1 MALLAYLSGGCADLR
16 DAIMKLNPAWIF
28 GSGGIYHDQYPFS
41 LSHIPRIHLWSG
53 HYSCPFPE
61 QFQRGWAELLW
72 PGCPEQL
79 QRWGLG
85 PGTPLSKIG
94 HPIFNTD
101 ADPAWILA
109 RGGYLPRLIFIFTV
123 PYPLYS
129 LVVRALF
136 MPFSRAVPAGGYS
149 DGSDPP
155 YFVGLSSP
163 DPLAI
168 YQRGCR
174 CRPPQGGGRSRPSD
188 PCRKA

>member
-1 MALLAYLSGGCADLR
+1 
-16 DAIMKLNPAWIF
+16 MKLNPAWIL
-28 GSGGIYHDQYPFS
+28 GSGGIDHDQYSFL
-41 LSHIPRIHLWSG
+41 LSPIPCNHLWSG

-72 PGCPEQL
+72 LGCPGQL
-79 QRWGLG
+79 QRGGLR

-101 ADPAWILA
+101 VEPAWILA
-109 RGGYLPRLIFIFTV
+109 RGGYLSRLIFIFTV
-123 PYPLYS
+123 PYPAYS

-155 YFVGLSSP
+155 YFVGSSSP
-163 DPLAI
+163 DTRADSHHE
-168 YQRGCR
+168 CR
-174 CRPPQGGGRSRPSD
+174 CHPPQGVSLPS
-188 PCRKA
+188 